1 MAASKKTPRAKRR
14 STKRKSSATAAALG
28 NLLFEIG
35 TEELPY
41 QFVPL
46 ALTSLRESAERL
58 FKEHRLTHGP
68 MRVLGTPRRITLLV
82 EALAPRQAPVVK
94 EVMGPSKAVAFNAS
108 GNATRAL
115 LGFMAGQQ
123 IKQQDVE
130 VRHTPKGEYICA
142 VKRDPGRSTTEALS
156 DLLPQLVTSLM
167 FPKSMRWN
175 ETGVKFARPIR
186 WLLALYGGRVV
197 TFQVAGVAAG
207 NRTLGHRF
215 LAGSG
220 RASQQGFPVKDGKSY
235 LTLLERHGVVPDPDA
250 RRAMILDQIETLAKS
265 AHGSLHPDDD
275 LLEQAVYTVEY
286 PQAILGTF
294 NPQYLSVPKE
304 VLMTAMKEHQGF
316 FSLVK
321 KDGSLL
327 PAFISVTN
335 MKLRDMRLIQEG
347 NERVLAAR
355 LADAKFFFDEDRK
368 MTLFDRVE
376 KLNGVT
382 FHQKLGTLYQ
392 KTERLMKLVDQLAD
406 TLGHRDVC
414 RRAAQLS
421 KADLLTGIVGEFPTL
436 QGVMGGEYARHDGN
450 SPEVSA
456 AIAEHYLPKAM
467 EGDLPKSSA
476 GKILSLADRLDT
488 IAAFFHVGIVPTGSE
503 DPLGLRR
510 HALAVVRLIIE
521 GSLAVNIFE
530 AIRCAKE
537 FVAQQGFKADG
548 NADLVEF
555 IADRLRYYVRAVHSF
570 RDDVIDAI
578 VKPALQN
585 AREGTFDL
593 IDLLERMK
601 ALQAVTTRTEFDP
614 LMVGFRRAHRL
625 VEKEKWTKD
634 EVDPGLFQHA
644 AESELAKRLLEATT
658 LLPGFLAE
666 RDYEKALN
674 ALVQMKP
681 AIDDFF
687 NGVLVN
693 AEDERLRANRLSLLC
708 AVDRLFSCMADF
720 SHISVQGA

>member
-1 MAASKKTPRAKRR
+1 MAVSKQTARVKRK

-28 NLLFEIG
+28 DLLFEIG

-68 MRVLGTPRRITLLV
+68 MRVLGTPRRITLLI

-94 EVMGPSKAVAFNAS
+94 EVMGPSKAVAYDAS

-115 LGFMAGQQ
+115 LGFMTGQQ
-123 IKQQDVE
+123 IEQQDVE
-130 VRHTPKGEYICA
+130 VRQTPKGEYMCA
-142 VKRDPGRSTTEALS
+142 VKRDPGRPTTEALS
-156 DLLPQLVTSLM
+156 DLLPQLVTSLT

-186 WLLALYGGRVV
+186 WLVALYAGRVIK
-197 TFQVAGVAAG
+197 FQVAGVAAG
-207 NRTLGHRF
+207 NRTWGHRF
-215 LAGSG
+215 LTGSG
-220 RASQQGFPVKDGKSY
+220 RSSGQGMPVKDVKSY
-235 LTLLERHGVVPDPDA
+235 LKVLEQHGVVPDPGT
-250 RRAMILDQIETLAKS
+250 RRAMILTQLEALAKS
-265 AHGSLHPDDD
+265 GHGSLHPDED
-275 LLEQAVYTVEY
+275 LLAQAIYTVEY

-392 KTERLMKLVDQLAD
+392 KTERLMKVVDQLAD

-467 EGDLPKSSA
+467 ESGLPKSSA

-521 GSLAVNIFE
+521 GPLAVNIVE
-530 AIRCAKE
+530 AIRYAKDL
-537 FVAQQGFKADG
+537 VAQQGFKTGGSADF
-548 NADLVEF
+548 VEF
-555 IADRLRYYVRAVHSF
+555 IADRLRYYVRTVHSF
-570 RDDVIDAI
+570 REDVVDAI
-578 VKPALQN
+578 VKPALQH

-614 LMVGFRRAHRL
+614 LMVGFKRAHRL
-625 VEKEKWTKD
+625 VEKEKWTKE
-634 EVDPGLFQHA
+634 EVDPGLFQHP
-644 AESELAKRLLEATT
+644 AESELAKMLLEAKT
-658 LLPGFLAE
+658 LLPSFLAAS
-666 RDYEKALN
+666 DYEKALN
-674 ALVQMKP
+674 TLVRMKP
-681 AIDDFF
+681 VIDNFF

-708 AVDRLFSCMADF
+708 AVDRLFSRVADF
-720 SHISVQGA
+720 SQISVQGA

>member
-1 MAASKKTPRAKRR
+1 MAAQKKTVRAKRP
-14 STKRKSSATAAALG
+14 SSSAVPAVG
-28 NLLFEIG
+28 ELLFEIG

-58 FKEHRLTHGP
+58 LKAHRLTYGQI
-68 MRVLGTPRRITLLV
+68 RVFGTPRRVALV
-82 EALAPRQAPVVK
+82 VDSLAARQASEVK
-94 EVMGPSKAVAFNAS
+94 EVMGPSKAVAFDAS

-123 IKQQDVE
+123 IEQKDVE
-130 VRHTPKGEYICA
+130 VRQTPKGEYVCA
-142 VKRDPGRSTTEALS
+142 VTRDPGRLTTDALS
-156 DLLPQLVTSLM
+156 VLLPQLLSALS

-186 WLLALYGGRVV
+186 WLLALYAGRVI
-197 TFQVAGVAAG
+197 TFQFAGIAAG
-207 NRTLGHRF
+207 NRTWGHRF

-220 RASQQGFPVKDGKSY
+220 RSSEQGFPVKDVKSY
-235 LTLLERHGVVPDPDA
+235 LKMLEQHGVVPDPDA
-250 RRAMILDQIETLAKS
+250 RRAMIITQLEELSKS
-265 AHGSLHPDDD
+265 AHGSLHRDED

-286 PQAILGTF
+286 PHAILGTF
-294 NPQYLSVPKE
+294 NSRYLSVPKE
-304 VLMTAMKEHQGF
+304 VLMTTMKEHQGF

-335 MKLRDMRLIQEG
+335 MKLRDMGLIREG

-368 MTLFDRVE
+368 ITLIDRVE
-376 KLNGVT
+376 KLRGMT

-392 KTERLMKLVDQLAD
+392 KTERIMALAD
-406 TLGHRDVC
+406 TLANALGHRESG

-436 QGVMGGEYARHDGN
+436 QGVMGGEYAGHDGE
-450 SPEVSA
+450 SSEVST
-456 AIAEHYLPKAM
+456 AIAEHYLPRAM
-467 EGDLPKSSA
+467 EGDLPKTPT
-476 GKILSLADRLDT
+476 GIMLSLADRLDT

-521 GSLAVNIFE
+521 GRVTLNLAKAV
-530 AIRCAKE
+530 RHAKE
-537 FVAQQGFKADG
+537 GVAQQEFKGSGGADP
-548 NADLVEF
+548 LEF
-555 IADRLRYYVRAVHSF
+555 IADRFRYYVRTVHGL
-570 RDDVIDAI
+570 REDVIDAI
-578 VKPALQN
+578 VKPVLQN
-585 AREGTFDL
+585 AQEAAFDL
-593 IDLLERMK
+593 TDLLERMK

-614 LMVGFRRAHRL
+614 LMVGFKRAHRL
-625 VEKEKWTKD
+625 VEKEKWMKED
-634 EVDPGLFQHA
+634 VDATLFEHA
-644 AESELAKRLLEATT
+644 AESQLSQVLMEAKT
-658 LLPGFLAE
+658 LLPAFVGKGE
-666 RDYEKALN
+666 YGKALN

-681 AIDDFF
+681 AIDEFF
-687 NGVLVN
+687 DGVLVN
-693 AEDERLRANRLSLLC
+693 ATDERLRANRLSLLC
-708 AVDRLFSCMADF
+708 AVDRVFLSFADF
-720 SHISVQGA
+720 SQISVQGA

>member
-1 MAASKKTPRAKRR
+1 MALSKKTARAK
-14 STKRKSSATAAALG
+14 STKKKSSASATAVG
-28 NLLFEIG
+28 DLLFEIG

-58 FKEHRLTHGP
+58 FKEHRLAHGQ

-82 EALAPRQAPVVK
+82 EALASRQAPVVK
-94 EVMGPSKAVAFNAS
+94 EVMGPSKAVAFDAS

-123 IKQQDVE
+123 IKQKDVE
-130 VRHTPKGEYICA
+130 IRQTPKGEYICA
-142 VKRDPGRSTTEALS
+142 VKRDPGRRTTDALS
-156 DLLPQLVTSLM
+156 VLLPQLLGSLT

-186 WLLALYGGRVV
+186 WLIALYAGGVV
-197 TFQVAGVAAG
+197 KFQIAGVAAG
-207 NRTLGHRF
+207 NRTRGHRF
-215 LAGSG
+215 LAGS
-220 RASQQGFPVKDGKSY
+220 RLSSEQGLPVKDAMSY
-235 LTLLERHGVVPDPDA
+235 LKLLERHGVVPDPDV
-250 RRAMILDQIETLAKS
+250 RRVMILDQIETLAKS
-265 AHGSLHPDDD
+265 AHGSLHPDED
-275 LLEQAVYTVEY
+275 LLEQALYTVEY
-286 PQAILGTF
+286 PNAILGTF

-316 FSLVK
+316 FSLAK

-335 MKLRDMRLIQEG
+335 MKLRDMRLIREG

-368 MTLFDRVE
+368 ITLFDRVE

-392 KTERLMKLVDQLAD
+392 KTERLMKLVDKLAD
-406 TLGHRDVC
+406 TLGDRDVC

-450 SPEVSA
+450 SPMVSA

-467 EGDLPKSSA
+467 DGELPKSSG

-521 GSLAVNIFE
+521 GHLAVNIVE
-530 AIRCAKE
+530 AIRYAKDL
-537 FVAQQGFKADG
+537 VAQQGFKPSGDADF
-548 NADLVEF
+548 VEF
-555 IADRLRYYVRAVHSF
+555 IADRFRYYVRTVHSL
-570 RDDVIDAI
+570 REDVIDAI

-593 IDLLERMK
+593 IDLLERLK

-614 LMVGFRRAHRL
+614 LMIGFKRAHRL
-625 VEKEKWTKD
+625 VEKEKWTKED
-634 EVDPGLFQHA
+634 VDTAGFQHA
-644 AESELAKRLLEATT
+644 AEFELADKLLEAKTV
-658 LLPGFLAE
+658 LPGLLAAS
-666 RDYEKALN
+666 DYEKALN
-674 ALVQMKP
+674 TLVQMKP
-681 AIDDFF
+681 AIDNFF

-693 AEDERLRANRLSLLC
+693 AEDDRLRANRLSLLC
-708 AVDRLFSCMADF
+708 AVDRLFLRVADF